1 MIIVKVLLNVTTQNF
16 RHSEQLERLIRRKHI
31 IFNSLRGTAAYW
43 EKQKLQIKHMIALKG
58 TPTAFL
64 TFSSADLYWKD
75 MQAYL
80 KTYVYSCVEHA
91 VNHVQVLHR

>member
-1 MIIVKVLLNVTTQNF
+1 MQDF
-16 RHSEQLERLIRRKHI
+16 RDSEHLERLIRRKHI
-31 IFNSLRGTAAYW
+31 VFLSLRGTAVYW
-43 EKQKLQIKHMIALKG
+43 EKHKANIKHMISQKG

-80 KTYVYSCVEHA
+80 KSYVVDQH
-91 VNHVQVLHR
+91 

>member
-1 MIIVKVLLNVTTQNF
+1 MSNDMNGELLMVQDF
-16 RHSEQLERLIRRKHI
+16 RNSEELDRLIRRKHI

-80 KTYVYSCVEHA
+80 KTYVQILKYF
-91 VNHVQVLHR
+91 

>member
-1 MIIVKVLLNVTTQNF
+1 M
-16 RHSEQLERLIRRKHI
+16 
-31 IFNSLRGTAAYW
+31 YW
-43 EKQKLQIKHMIALKG
+43 EKHKANIKQMISQKG

-80 KTYVYSCVEHA
+80 KS
-91 VNHVQVLHR
+91 